1 MMAISGAGGGG
12 GGGKGGSKASQ
23 RTPTEKANSL
33 FSTSYAELVDLIGE
47 GEIHGLVD
55 GFKSIFIDNTPLQNA
70 DGSYNFKN
78 VTVETRNG
86 TDANT
91 QDYIRGF
98 DDISSEVAVGI
109 VVTQAAPV
117 TRTVAALNSGV
128 NAIRLTI
135 SVPALQEIKD
145 NGDIAGAKIF
155 LAVSIQYSGSAGFD
169 VVISDTISGRTSQLY
184 QKQYTVELTGTL
196 PAVIKVT
203 RQAPDS
209 GSAKLTNAFSWA
221 SFTQVTYAKLRY
233 PNSALVGIRID
244 SEQFNSI
251 PSRSYRVRGLKI
263 RIPNNGTV
271 NQTTGAITYSGV
283 WGGTFKA
290 AEWCS
295 DPAWCLWDLLTARY
309 GFAGHL
315 DANSLDKW
323 SFYAASQYC
332 GASVSNGFGG
342 TEPRFS
348 CNVNIQT
355 EQDAY
360 RLIADMASVF
370 RAMPFWSAGAMAI
383 SQDRPA
389 DPSYL
394 FNYSNVSEEG
404 FTYSGSSVKA
414 RPTVAVVSY
423 MDLNQRNTAVEVV
436 EDRAGIARYGIIKT
450 EVGAFGCTSRGQA
463 YRLGEWLLYSSQNE
477 RQTISFTASLDAS
490 LLRPGAIIEVL
501 DPMRAG
507 LRRGGKISAATTTV
521 VTVDDAT
528 DLGAFTA
535 SSTLSVVLSTG
546 LVEFRTVTAISG
558 RNITVSPGFS
568 SVPNGNSV
576 WVYET
581 PSLQSTAWRVLSV
594 VEQDECQ
601 YAITALAHNYGKYAY
616 VERGVA
622 LQSRTVSV
630 LNAAPPAPASL
641 TVVEKLYTNADQ
653 VRSKV
658 IATWI
663 GAAGINEYLVK
674 WRKDEGNWT
683 TVSRQQQD
691 FEILDVTP
699 GYFEFDV
706 YSLNIT
712 GVSSTAALSG
722 SLTTVGKTAPPSNV
736 TGFTAILDPD
746 VGVTLSWNAVDDLD
760 ILCYQIYQS
769 ENGAPGIKLGEFTAT
784 SKKLGIPVLGT
795 TTWTIIATDTSYVS
809 SLLGT
814 STSLTVGPASAP
826 TTSGLISGGV
836 FVLTWTAGAGS
847 LATDYSDVRYG
858 TTASTYA
865 AATPLATVKGTTQSV
880 EVDWGGTRRFFVAA
894 VDTKGNY
901 GAAATYDAVVAAPG
915 QPAITQQVID
925 NNVLL
930 QWSDAGATG
939 TLPIVVYELR
949 KGATWASAAYIGTKQ
964 GRFTTVFEFAAGT
977 YTYWLAGI
985 DSAGNYGTPG
995 SVSAQVSQP
1004 PDYVLQDD
1012 RNSTFAGYK
1021 LNLAPTGLGNG
1032 LLASVSTTETWQSHF
1047 TIRSWTTPQQQ
1058 ITAGFPYFAQP
1069 SQTTGQYVEGPIDYG
1084 AVLVGQRITATLT
1097 SNNVAGA
1104 TVVTPTLYTRGT
1116 TTTSATYSRTT
1127 TTVTV
1132 TSTAHG
1138 LVAGRLVNLNFTTG
1152 GAVSGD
1158 YFVVTAA
1165 ANTFTVTTA
1174 ATGTSG
1180 NVTWIP
1186 WTTYANVSTAFATN
1200 FRYLRVQYDFS
1211 SAGGDDLL
1219 ELTALNIRLD
1229 TKLRNDSGNGV
1240 AVAPVAA
1247 TYSQATTVIT
1257 VTSTAHGLA
1266 NGQLVH
1272 LAFTS
1277 GTATSGVYTVGGA
1290 AANTF
1295 TVTSATSTTTSGNV
1309 TLHDGGTVVSFNY
1322 PFIDVASIAVT
1333 PAATS
1338 AVIAVYDFVDVANP
1352 TSFKVL
1358 LFNTAGTRVSG
1369 SFSWSARGV

>member
-1 MMAISGAGGGG
+1 MMVISGAGGGG

-47 GEIHGLVD
+47 GEIYGLVD

-70 DGSYNFKN
+70 NDSYNFKN
-78 VTVETRNG
+78 VTVEARNG

-109 VVTQAAPV
+109 VVTQSAPV

-155 LAVSIQYSGSAGFD
+155 LAVSIQYSGSAVFN

-323 SFYAASQYC
+323 SFYAASVYC
-332 GASVSNGFGG
+332 SASVSNGFGG

-414 RPTVAVVSY
+414 RPTVAVVQY
-423 MDLNQRNTAVEVV
+423 MDLDQRNTAVEVV
-436 EDRAGIARYGIIKT
+436 EDRAGIAKYGVIKT

-528 DLGAFTA
+528 DLGTFTA

-601 YAITALAHNYGKYAY
+601 YAVTALAHNYGKYAY

-630 LNAAPPAPASL
+630 LNAAPPAPTSL

-836 FVLTWTAGAGS
+836 FVLTWTAVAGS
-847 LATDYSDVRYG
+847 LATDYYDVRYG

-865 AATPLATVKGTTQSV
+865 TATPLATVKGTTQSV
-880 EVDWGGTRRFFVAA
+880 EVSWGGTRRFFVAA

-901 GAAATYDAVVAAPG
+901 GAAATYDAVVGLPG
-915 QPAITQQVID
+915 QPVITQQVID

-930 QWSDAGATG
+930 QWTDATSS
-939 TLPIVVYELR
+939 LPIVAYELR
-949 KGATWASAAYIGTKQ
+949 KGATWASATYIGTKQ

-1012 RNSTFAGYK
+1012 RNSTFSGSK
-1021 LNLAPTGLGNG
+1021 INLAPTGLGNG

-1069 SQTTGQYVEGPIDYG
+1069 SQTAGQYVEGPLDFG
-1084 AVLVGQRITATLT
+1084 SVLVGQKITATLT

-1104 TVVTPTLYTRGT
+1104 TVITPTLHTRGT
-1116 TTTSATYSRTT
+1116 ATTSATYSRTT

-1138 LVAGRLVNLNFTTG
+1138 LVAGRLVNLSFTTG

-1180 NVTWIP
+1180 NATWIP
-1186 WTTYANVSTAFATN
+1186 WTTYSNVSSVFATN
-1200 FRYLRVQYDFS
+1200 FRYLRVQYDFA

-1229 TKLRNDSGNGV
+1229 TKLRNDSGNG
-1240 AVAPVAA
+1240 
-1247 TYSQATTVIT
+1247 
-1257 VTSTAHGLA
+1257 TA
-1266 NGQLVH
+1266 N
-1272 LAFTS
+1272 
-1277 GTATSGVYTVGGA
+1277 
-1290 AANTF
+1290 
-1295 TVTSATSTTTSGNV
+1295 SADV
-1309 TLHDGGTVVSFNY
+1309 GGTVVSFNY

-1358 LFNTAGTRVSG
+1358 LFNTAGARVSG
-1369 SFSWSARGV
+1369 NFSWSARGV

>member
-70 DGSYNFKN
+70 NDSYNFKN

-145 NGDIAGAKIF
+145 NGDIGGAKIF
-155 LAVSIQYSGSAGFD
+155 LAVSIQYSGSAVFN

-184 QKQYTVELTGTL
+184 QKQYTVELTGAL

-251 PSRSYRVRGLKI
+251 PSRSYRVRGLKV

-323 SFYAASQYC
+323 SFYAASVYC
-332 GASVSNGFGG
+332 SASVSNGFGG

-528 DLGAFTA
+528 DLGTFTA

-630 LNAAPPAPASL
+630 LNAAPPAPTSL

-760 ILCYQIYQS
+760 ILCYQIWQS

-795 TTWTIIATDTSYVS
+795 TTWTIVATDTSSIS
-809 SLLGT
+809 SLIGT

-826 TTSGLISGGV
+826 TTSGQISGGV
-836 FVLTWTAGAGS
+836 FVLTWTAVAGS
-847 LATDYSDVRYG
+847 LATDYYDVRYG
-858 TTASTYA
+858 TAANTYA
-865 AATPLATVKGTTQSV
+865 NATPLATVKGTTQSV
-880 EVDWGGTRRFFVAA
+880 EVNWGGTRRFFVAA

-901 GAAATYDAVVAAPG
+901 GAAATYDAVVGLPG
-915 QPAITQQVID
+915 QPVITQQVID

-930 QWSDAGATG
+930 QWTDATG
-939 TLPIVVYELR
+939 SLPIVAYELR
-949 KGATWASAAYIGTKQ
+949 KGATWASATYIGTKQ

-1004 PDYVLQDD
+1004 PDYVLQDN
-1012 RNSTFAGYK
+1012 RNSTFSGSK
-1021 LNLAPTGLGNG
+1021 VNLAPTGSSSGQ
-1032 LLASVSTTETWQSHF
+1032 LASVSTTETWQSHF
-1047 TIRSWTTPQQQ
+1047 TTRGWASPQAQ

-1069 SQTTGQYVEGPIDYG
+1069 SQTAGQYVEGPIDYG
-1084 AVLVGQRITATLT
+1084 ALLVGQKITATLT
-1097 SNNVAGA
+1097 SNNIAGA
-1104 TVVTPTLYTRGT
+1104 TVITPTLFTRGT

-1152 GAVSGD
+1152 SAVSGD

-1229 TKLRNDSGNGV
+1229 TKLRNDSGNG
-1240 AVAPVAA
+1240 
-1247 TYSQATTVIT
+1247 
-1257 VTSTAHGLA
+1257 TA
-1266 NGQLVH
+1266 N
-1272 LAFTS
+1272 
-1277 GTATSGVYTVGGA
+1277 
-1290 AANTF
+1290 
-1295 TVTSATSTTTSGNV
+1295 SADV
-1309 TLHDGGTVVSFNY
+1309 GGTVVNFNY
-1322 PFIDVASIAVT
+1322 AFIDVASIAVT

-1338 AVIAVYDFVDVANP
+1338 AVIAVYDFVDVGNP

-1358 LFNTAGTRVSG
+1358 LFNTAGARVSG

>member
-1 MMAISGAGGGG
+1 MMTISGAGGGG

-47 GEIHGLVD
+47 GEISGLVD
-55 GFKSIFIDNTPLQNA
+55 GMKSIYIDNTPLQNA
-70 DGSYNFKN
+70 NGSYNFKN

-86 TDANT
+86 T
-91 QDYIRGF
+91 QSQSYIRGF
-98 DDISSEVAVGI
+98 DDISSETAVG
-109 VVTQAAPV
+109 VVVAQATPV

-128 NAIRLTI
+128 NAVRVTI
-135 SVPALQEIKD
+135 SVPTLQEIKD
-145 NGDIAGAKIF
+145 NGDIKGSSIA
-155 LAVSIQYSGSAGFD
+155 LAISVQYSGSAGFD
-169 VVISDTISGRTSQLY
+169 VVINDTISGRTSQLY
-184 QKQYTVELTGTL
+184 QKQYTVELTGAL

-203 RQAPDS
+203 RQTPDS
-209 GSAKLTNAFSWA
+209 TSAKLTNAFSWA
-221 SFTQVTYAKLRY
+221 SFTQVTYAKLSY

-271 NQTTGAITYSGV
+271 NQTTGAISYSGV

-295 DPAWCLWDLLTARY
+295 DPAWCLWDLLTSRY

-360 RLIADMASVF
+360 RLIADMCSVF

-383 SQDRPA
+383 SQDRPT

-414 RPTVAVVSY
+414 RPTVAVVQY
-423 MDLNQRNTAVEVV
+423 MDLDQRNTAVEVV
-436 EDRAGIARYGIIKT
+436 EDRAGISRYGIIKT
-450 EVGAFGCTSRGQA
+450 EVSAFGCTSRGQA

-490 LLRPGAIIEVL
+490 LLRPGAIIEVM

-507 LRRGGKISAATTTV
+507 LRRGGRISSATTTTV
-521 VTVDDAT
+521 VVDDAT
-528 DLGAFTA
+528 DLGSFTA

-558 RNITVSPGFS
+558 RNITVSPAFS
-568 SVPNGNSV
+568 SAPNGNSV

-581 PSLQSTAWRVLSV
+581 PSLQATIWRVLSV

-616 VERGVA
+616 IERGVA

-630 LNAAPPAPASL
+630 LNAAPAPPTGFTAL
-641 TVVEKLYTNADQ
+641 EKLYTNADQ

-658 IATWI
+658 IVTWI
-663 GAAGINEYLVK
+663 GAAGINEFLLK

-683 TVSRQQQD
+683 TVARQQQD

-699 GYFEFDV
+699 GFFEFDI
-706 YSLNIT
+706 YSINIT
-712 GVSSTAALSG
+712 GVSSTTALSG
-722 SLTTVGKTAPPSNV
+722 SVTTVGKTAPPSNV
-736 TGFTAILDPD
+736 TGFIATLDPD

-760 ILCYQIYQS
+760 ILCYQIWQI
-769 ENGAPGIKLGEFTAT
+769 ENGAPGIKLGDFTAT
-784 SKKLGIPVLGT
+784 SKKLGIPVVGT
-795 TTWTIIATDTSYVS
+795 TTWTIVAVDTSYVA
-809 SLLGT
+809 SLVGAEA
-814 STSLTVGPASAP
+814 SVTVGPAAAP
-826 TTSGLISGGV
+826 TTSGQISNGS
-836 FVLTWTAGAGS
+836 FVLTWTAVAGS
-847 LATDYSDVRYG
+847 LATSFYYIRYG
-858 TTASTYA
+858 NVSATFDTATD
-865 AATPLATVKGTTQSV
+865 LATVNGTTFTV
-880 EVDWGGTRRFFVAA
+880 EATWSGTRRFFVAA
-894 VDTKGNY
+894 VDTKGNR
-901 GAAATYDAVVAAPG
+901 GAVGTYDAVVGLPG
-915 QPAITQQVID
+915 QPSITQQVID

-930 QWSDAGATG
+930 QWTDATSS
-939 TLPIVVYELR
+939 LPIVAYELR
-949 KGATWASAAYIGTKQ
+949 KGATWATATYIGSKQ
-964 GRFTTVFEFAAGT
+964 GRFTSTFEFAAGT

-1004 PDYVLQDD
+1004 PDYVLQDNGD
-1012 RNSTFAGYK
+1012 STFSGSK
-1021 LNLAPTGLGNG
+1021 TNLAPIGSGNG
-1032 LLASVSTTETWQSHF
+1032 QLASVSTTETWQSHF
-1047 TIRSWTTPQQQ
+1047 TTRGWTTPQAQ
-1058 ITAGFPYFAQP
+1058 ITAGFPYYAQP
-1069 SQTTGQYVEGPIDYG
+1069 AQTTGQYVEGIDYG
-1084 AVLVGQRITATLT
+1084 TVLVGQKITATLT

-1104 TVVTPTLYTRGT
+1104 TVVTPTLYTRNT
-1116 TTTSATYSRTT
+1116 TNIAATYSRTG

-1138 LVAGRLVNLNFTTG
+1138 LTAGRLVVLNFITG
-1152 GAVSGD
+1152 GAAATALS
-1158 YFVVTAA
+1158 YFVNSAT
-1165 ANTFTVTTA
+1165 ANTFTATTVNSGTIA
-1174 ATGTSG
+1174 AG
-1180 NVTWIP
+1180 NTVNYVP
-1186 WTTYANVSTAFATN
+1186 WTTYSNVSSVFATN
-1200 FRYLRVQYDFS
+1200 FRHLRVQYDFS

-1219 ELTALNIRLD
+1219 ELAALNIRLD
-1229 TKLRNDSGNGV
+1229 TKLRNDSGNG
-1240 AVAPVAA
+1240 
-1247 TYSQATTVIT
+1247 
-1257 VTSTAHGLA
+1257 TA
-1266 NGQLVH
+1266 N
-1272 LAFTS
+1272 
-1277 GTATSGVYTVGGA
+1277 
-1290 AANTF
+1290 
-1295 TVTSATSTTTSGNV
+1295 SADV
-1309 TLHDGGTVVSFNY
+1309 GGTVVNFNY
-1322 PFIDVASIAVT
+1322 AFIDVESIAVT
-1333 PAATS
+1333 PLATS
-1338 AVIAVYDFVDVANP
+1338 AVIAVYDFADVPNP

-1369 SFSWSARGV
+1369 NFSWSARGV

>member
-1 MMAISGAGGGG
+1 MMTISGAGNLGGG
-12 GGGKGGSKASQ
+12 AGKGGSKASQ

-47 GEIHGLVD
+47 GEISGLVD
-55 GFKSIFIDNTPLQNA
+55 GMKSIYIDNTPLQNA
-70 DGSYNFKN
+70 NGSYNFKN

-86 TDANT
+86 TDALT
-91 QDYIRGF
+91 QTYIRGF
-98 DDISSEVAVGI
+98 DDISSETPVGV
-109 VVTQAAPV
+109 VVTQATPV

-128 NAIRLTI
+128 NAVRLTI
-135 SVPALQEIKD
+135 SVPALQNIKD
-145 NGDIAGAKIF
+145 NGDITGASLA
-155 LAVSIQYSGSAGFD
+155 LAVSVQYSGSAGFD
-169 VVISDTISGRTSQLY
+169 VVINDTISGRTSQLY

-209 GSAKLTNAFSWA
+209 ASAKLTNAFSWA
-221 SFTQVTYAKLRY
+221 SFTQVTYAKLSY

-271 NQTTGAITYSGV
+271 NQTTGAISYSGV

-295 DPAWCLWDLLTARY
+295 DPAWCLWDLLTSRY
-309 GFAGHL
+309 GFLGHL

-360 RLIADMASVF
+360 RLIADMCSVF

-404 FTYSGSSVKA
+404 FAYSGSSVKA
-414 RPTVAVVSY
+414 RPTVAVVQY
-423 MDLNQRNTAVEVV
+423 MDLDQRNTAVEVV
-436 EDRAGIARYGIIKT
+436 EDRAGIAKYGVIKT
-450 EVGAFGCTSRGQA
+450 EITAFACTSRGQA
-463 YRLGEWLLYSSQNE
+463 SRLGEWLLYSSQNE

-507 LRRGGKISAATTTV
+507 LRRGGRISSATTTV

-528 DLGAFTA
+528 DLGTFTA

-558 RNITVSPGFS
+558 RNITVSPAFS
-568 SVPNGNSV
+568 SAPNGNSV

-581 PSLQSTAWRVLSV
+581 PSLQATVWRVLSV

-616 VERGVA
+616 IERGVA

-630 LNAAPPAPASL
+630 LNAAPAPPTGFTA
-641 TVVEKLYTNADQ
+641 VEKLYTNADQ

-658 IATWI
+658 IVTWI
-663 GAAGINEYLVK
+663 GAVGISEFLLK

-683 TVSRQQQD
+683 TVTRQQQD

-699 GYFEFDV
+699 GYFEFDI

-736 TGFTAILDPD
+736 TGFTATLDPD

-769 ENGAPGIKLGEFTAT
+769 ENGAPGIKVGEFTAT

-826 TTSGLISGGV
+826 TTSGLITGGV
-836 FVLTWTAGAGS
+836 FVLTWTAVAGS
-847 LATDYSDVRYG
+847 LATDYYDVRYG
-858 TTASTYA
+858 TAANTYA
-865 AATPLATVKGTTQSV
+865 TATRLATVKGTTQSV

-894 VDTKGNY
+894 VDTKENT
-901 GAAATYDAVVAAPG
+901 GAVATYDAVVALPG
-915 QPAITQQVID
+915 QPTITQQVID

-930 QWSDAGATG
+930 QWSDSGATG
-939 TLPIVVYELR
+939 SLPIVAYELR
-949 KGATWASAAYIGTKQ
+949 KGATWATAVIIGTKQ
-964 GRFTTVFEFAAGT
+964 GRFTTVFEFAAGI

-985 DSAGNYGTPG
+985 DSAGSVGTPG
-995 SVSAQVSQP
+995 SVSAQLSQP

-1012 RNSTFAGYK
+1012 RNSTFSGSKA
-1021 LNLAPTGLGNG
+1021 NLAPTGLGNG
-1032 LLASVSTTETWQSHF
+1032 LLASVSTTETWQGHF
-1047 TIRSWTTPQQQ
+1047 TLPARNWASPQAQ
-1058 ITAGFPYFAQP
+1058 IDAGFPYFAQP
-1069 SQTTGQYVEGPIDYG
+1069 SQTAGQYVEGPIDYG
-1084 AVLVGQRITATLT
+1084 TLLVGQKITATLT

-1104 TVVTPTLYTRGT
+1104 TVITPTLYTRGT
-1116 TTTSATYSRTT
+1116 ATTSATYSRTT

-1138 LVAGRLVNLNFTTG
+1138 LVAGRLVSLSFTTG

-1158 YFVVTAA
+1158 YFVVTAT

-1180 NVTWIP
+1180 NATWIA
-1186 WTTYANVSTAFATN
+1186 WTTYSNVSSVFATN
-1200 FRYLRVQYDFS
+1200 FRYLRVQYDFA

-1229 TKLRNDSGNGV
+1229 TKLRNDSGNG
-1240 AVAPVAA
+1240 
-1247 TYSQATTVIT
+1247 T
-1257 VTSTAHGLA
+1257 A
-1266 NGQLVH
+1266 NGADV
-1272 LAFTS
+1272 
-1277 GTATSGVYTVGGA
+1277 
-1290 AANTF
+1290 
-1295 TVTSATSTTTSGNV
+1295 
-1309 TLHDGGTVVSFNY
+1309 GGTVVNFNY
-1322 PFIDVASIAVT
+1322 AFIDVASIAVT

-1338 AVIAVYDFVDVANP
+1338 AVIAVYDFVDVPNP

-1358 LFNTAGTRVSG
+1358 LFDTAGARVSG